1 MGIGEGISLGF
12 KAVSKACWEPGQSS
26 SDLDPACLPR
36 FPSQEEEAGGA
47 GEQPD
52 LALAE
57 NLLGAAFSSSVL
69 VFDWLRPGKCCTSSS
84 IYLPLTLPS
93 LPHISMENTELLS
106 FRTWQ
111 S

>member
-12 KAVSKACWEPGQSS
+12 KAVSKACWESGQSS

-36 FPSQEEEAGGA
+36 FPSQEEDAGGP
-47 GEQPD
+47 GEQPN
-52 LALAE
+52 LALTE
-57 NLLGAAFSSSVL
+57 NFLGAVFSSHVL

-93 LPHISMENTELLS
+93 PPHISMGNTQLLS
-106 FRTWQ
+106 FCTWQ